1 MAIRRIC
8 DFLAG
13 SGMPYSIARHPRA
26 YTAQEVAEASHVPGT
41 YMAKTVI
48 VWIDDQLAMAVVP
61 ATRALD
67 LDSLRSQSG
76 ASKVR
81 LADESEFVN
90 VFTDCQLGTAPP
102 FGNLFGLRTLVDLK
116 LALQE
121 LIAFNAGT
129 HTEVIRMKYSDY
141 STLVKP
147 LVLHISAGPVAVAPR
162 MRPKPK
168 PNYTSAERRHEA
180 EETFGQQQAS
190 PLQVQAECPYIPQ
203 QHSGSD

>member
-13 SGMPYSIARHPRA
+13 SGASYSIATHTRA

-48 VWIDDQLAMAVVP
+48 VWIDDELAMAVIP

-76 ASKVR
+76 ASQVR

-116 LALQE
+116 LALQD

-129 HTEVIRMKYSDY
+129 HTEVIRMKYCDY
-141 STLVKP
+141 SSLVKP
-147 LVLHISAGPVAVAPR
+147 LVLHISAGPVTGAPR
-162 MRPKPK
+162 MRSRPQT
-168 PNYTSAERRHEA
+168 YHSSAVRRPPS
-180 EETFGQQQAS
+180 EEFLG
-190 PLQVQAECPYIPQ
+190 QVQAECSYTPQ
-203 QHSGSD
+203 QRSGSD

>member
-13 SGMPYSIARHPRA
+13 SGMSYSIATHPRA
-26 YTAQEVAEASHVPGT
+26 FTAQEVAEASHVPGT

-48 VWIDDQLAMAVVP
+48 VWIDDELAMAVIP

-67 LDSLRSQSG
+67 LDSLASQSG
-76 ASKVR
+76 ASQVR

-121 LIAFNAGT
+121 SIAFNAGT
-129 HTEVIRMKYSDY
+129 HTEVIRMKYCDY

-147 LVLHISAGPVAVAPR
+147 LVLHISAGPISAAPKIR
-162 MRPKPK
+162 SRSQS
-168 PNYTSAERRHEA
+168 NHFSAARRHEG
-180 EETFGQQQAS
+180 EQTFG
-190 PLQVQAECPYIPQ
+190 QVQAECPHTPQ